1 MTGNARWLEAGSG
14 DPVLLLHSISGSA
27 SGWREWMRILADAG
41 FRAVAP
47 ELPGFGAPPLEPVFR
62 HEHYLGLLDE
72 LMSAADGSR
81 EWAVVGDS
89 LGGLL
94 ALQLCERGRIGRC
107 VLLETPAVFP
117 YPWLRPVAR
126 VAVDLTQR
134 PLIARFGARLVGS
147 GLGRRVMGAFD
158 LIYTADRTVAL
169 QEASALSVPP
179 LPFLAS
185 VMEAIA
191 AADLRECARRVRQP
205 VLMVVGSRDRW
216 APTAEAERFVRL
228 LQRGRL
234 HVEAGFRH
242 GDAFHR
248 PDRIAPI
255 VIEHLMSSDQPQR
268 TDLVAP
274 GPHGDLQAGWGH
286 TCRQPTAEASRG

>member
-1 MTGNARWLEAGSG
+1 MTRIGSVTGSARWLEAGSG

-41 FRAVAP
+41 FRAIAP
-47 ELPGFGAPPLEPVFR
+47 ELPGFGAPPLEPVYR
-62 HEHYLGLLDE
+62 HEDYLGLLDG

-81 EWAVVGDS
+81 EWAAMGDS

-94 ALQLCERGRIGRC
+94 ALQLCGRGRIGRC

-126 VAVDLTQR
+126 AGVDLTRRR
-134 PLIARFGARLVGS
+134 PIASLGARLVGS

-158 LIYTADRTVAL
+158 LIYAADPTVAL
-169 QEASALSVPP
+169 QEASNVSLPP

-191 AADLRECARRVRQP
+191 AADLREFAGRVRQP
-205 VLMVVGSRDRW
+205 VLIVVGSRDRW

-248 PDRIAPI
+248 PGRIAPV
-255 VIEHLMSSDQPQR
+255 VIEHLRR
-268 TDLVAP
+268 TDHLRDP
-274 GPHGDLQAGWGH
+274 GS
-286 TCRQPTAEASRG
+286 SRRATH